1 MAKRVDKPIRLHL
14 VTIFIVIAYG
24 VLPLVS
30 AIPFDGRYLLLGP
43 IFLPYNGSV
52 QMLYGP
58 DGDVSLLLLLVT
70 LVLSFFS
77 VGSAIVAF
85 FGVSEG
91 RTAALTFITLDVAW
105 WAFLVTSAVML
116 SGDRT
121 GVVIHAIPEL
131 AIPPVWLAVIW
142 WNYTRPDISA
152 WLLYTSE
159 VNF

>member
-105 WAFLVTSAVML
+105 WAFLV
-116 SGDRT
+116 
-121 GVVIHAIPEL
+121 
-131 AIPPVWLAVIW
+131 
-142 WNYTRPDISA
+142 ISA
-152 WLLYTSE
+152 LCLPVTE
-159 VNF
+159 QIL